1 MTDTSSQRLRPLD
14 VTGIIDS
21 AIALYRQN
29 FALFAGVVA
38 VLAVPQA
45 ILTTIVTFGAGT
57 STNFLRPSD
66 NGTTNF
72 QVPAGWLLGLGA
84 TSLLSFI
91 FGIVI
96 TGALA
101 RVISARYLG
110 ERITVGEAYTSVGVG
125 RFASL
130 VAASILLSI
139 LLIVPPVIAAIVI
152 VVLAVSGTAVTA
164 IVLIAIALAV
174 GALILDIKMWAHF
187 LFIAQSIVIER
198 RGIINS
204 FRRSWDLVRGSY
216 WRVFGITLLVL
227 FMVSATQGII
237 GAVLG
242 VAFAFTVPQAT
253 VIVSALLGIL
263 FQPFQYGAMTLLYYD
278 LRVRKEG
285 FDLEHLAAHHADD
298 TLTAGDT
305 QPAL

>member
-1 MTDTSSQRLRPLD
+1 MQDQPSRLRPLD
-14 VTGIIDS
+14 LTGIIDS

-38 VLAVPQA
+38 VLAVPEA

-57 STNFLRPSD
+57 SSNFLRPSSQGG
-66 NGTTNF
+66 NPNLHFQGAWAVGFAATT
-72 QVPAGWLLGLGA
+72 
-84 TSLLSFI
+84 LLSFI

-101 RVISARYLG
+101 RVISARYLA
-110 ERITVGEAYTSVGVG
+110 ERMTVGEAYTSVGVG
-125 RFASL
+125 RFAAV
-130 VAASILLSI
+130 VAASLLLGI
-139 LLIVPPVIAAIVI
+139 TVTIPPIIATIALIVMVVAGAPVA
-152 VVLAVSGTAVTA
+152 A
-164 IVLIAIALAV
+164 IVLISIALFV
-174 GALILDIKMWAHF
+174 GAIVLDIKMWVHF
-187 LFIAQSIVIER
+187 LFIPQSIVIER
-198 RGIINS
+198 RGIIDS

-216 WRVFGITLLVL
+216 WRVFGITLLVM

-237 GAVLG
+237 GAVVG
-242 VAFAFTVPQAT
+242 VPLLFTLPQAS

-263 FQPFQYGAMTLLYYD
+263 FQPFQYGALTLLYYD

-285 FDLEHLAAHHADD
+285 FDLEHLAAQHAGD

>member
-1 MTDTSSQRLRPLD
+1 MQDQSSRLRPLD

-45 ILTTIVTFGAGT
+45 IISAIVTFGSGSST
-57 STNFLRPSD
+57 FYNTTQSGSTNFHVNS
-66 NGTTNF
+66 
-72 QVPAGWLLGLGA
+72 GWLVGLAGGGILA
-84 TSLLSFI
+84 FI

-110 ERITVGEAYTSVGVG
+110 DRITVGEAYTSVGVG

-130 VAASILLSI
+130 VLASILLG
-139 LLIVPPVIAAIVI
+139 LVLALPPLVAGIII
-152 VVLAVSGTAVTA
+152 VVMAFAGLPVAVT
-164 IVLIAIALAV
+164 VLLGIALGL
-174 GALILDIKMWAHF
+174 GALILDVKMWAHF
-187 LFIAQSIVIER
+187 LFIPQAIVIER
-198 RGIINS
+198 RGITDA

-227 FMVSATQGII
+227 FMVSITQGIL

-242 VAFAFTVPQAT
+242 LALAFTVPRAS
-253 VIVSALLGIL
+253 VVLSALLGIL

-285 FDLEHLAAHHADD
+285 FDLEHLAAHHAGD
-298 TLTAGDT
+298 TFTTGDT

>member
-1 MTDTSSQRLRPLD
+1 MQDQSSRLRPLD

-45 ILTTIVTFGAGT
+45 IISAIVTFGSGSST
-57 STNFLRPSD
+57 FYNTSQSGSTNFHV
-66 NGTTNF
+66 NT
-72 QVPAGWLLGLGA
+72 GWLVGLAGGG
-84 TSLLSFI
+84 LLAFI

-101 RVISARYLG
+101 RAISARYLG
-110 ERITVGEAYTSVGVG
+110 DRITVGEAYTSVGVA

-130 VAASILLSI
+130 LMASILLG
-139 LLIVPPVIAAIVI
+139 LVLALPPLVAGIII
-152 VVLAVSGTAVTA
+152 VVMAVAGLPVA
-164 IVLIAIALAV
+164 ITVLLGIALGL
-174 GALILDIKMWAHF
+174 GALILDVKMWAHF
-187 LFIAQSIVIER
+187 LFIPQAIVIER
-198 RGIINS
+198 RGITDA

-227 FMVSATQGII
+227 FMVSITQGIL

-242 VAFAFTVPQAT
+242 LALAFTVPRT
-253 VIVSALLGIL
+253 SVVLSALLGIL

-285 FDLEHLAAHHADD
+285 FDLEHLAAHHAGD
-298 TLTAGDT
+298 TFTTGDT
-305 QPAL
+305 QRAL